1 MIDQDRSLRLVSV
14 ERLSERGKNSTG
26 EERQGEG
33 NERYAEEYGHTIVDH
48 APDMDVSG
56 NVPDVGATEGWPMDE

>member
-1 MIDQDRSLRLVSV
+1 MQQLTLVSV

-26 EERQGEG
+26 EQRQGEG
-33 NERYAEEYGHTIVDH
+33 NAIYAEAYGHTIVDH

-56 NVPDVGATEGWPMDE
+56 NVPRIADM